1 MSQAQQLGDDLQFVR
16 NAVKRREKSLRIP
29 VPIAWAVAIY
39 VLVGYTMIDFAQPW
53 SGPFFAVGGMLLG
66 VVGWFFGRR
75 ESLRTGEYDREEI
88 RKGWLHWGSILLA
101 IAGVIGLGIARNVDG
116 QVIGQFIVLTI

>member
-16 NAVKRREKSLRIP
+16 NAVKRREKSLQIP

-75 ESLRTGEYDREEI
+75 ESL
-88 RKGWLHWGSILLA
+88 
-101 IAGVIGLGIARNVDG
+101 
-116 QVIGQFIVLTI
+116 